1 MKSTAIFASLLV
13 TVSNALPSGL
23 VSRQQG
29 SGTGPYPAVYTTDPS
44 LPNHTIYKPRN
55 IDSVSGTLPVVTW
68 GNGGCSGNGLDQQ
81 NFNLEIASHGFV
93 VIASGGP
100 GGQGSTTAQM
110 MKDSIDWAS
119 RVAGTGAWTKMNAK
133 KIASAGWSCGGLEA
147 YGQAQDSRV
156 SALGIF
162 NSGQF
167 NQGDTNRVVPP
178 IKKPLFYFLGGP
190 SDIAYPNGMR
200 DYAAVSSGVP
210 SWNGNLP
217 VGHGATYYEPNGG
230 KFAKA
235 AQLYFKWVLK
245 GDKSAAD
252 FFTGQGARNDGW
264 TVQSKS
270 LDKIVA

>member
-1 MKSTAIFASLLV
+1 M
-13 TVSNALPSGL
+13 
-23 VSRQQG
+23 Q
-29 SGTGPYPAVYTTDPS
+29 
-44 LPNHTIYKPRN
+44 
-55 IDSVSGTLPVVTW
+55 
-68 GNGGCSGNGLDQQ
+68 
-81 NFNLEIASHGFV
+81 
-93 VIASGGP
+93 
-100 GGQGSTTAQM
+100 
-110 MKDSIDWAS
+110 
-119 RVAGTGAWTKMNAK
+119 
-133 KIASAGWSCGGLEA
+133 IASAGWSCGGLEA

-167 NQGDTNRVVPP
+167 NQGDTNRVVPS

-190 SDIAYPNGMR
+190 SDIAYPNVSRHILIPTESARTESNSSQGMR

-217 VGHGATYYEPNGG
+217 VGHGATYSEPNGG

-245 GDKSAAD
+245 GDKSAAA
-252 FFTGQGARNDGW
+252 FFTGQGAKNDGW

-270 LDKIVA
+270 LDKVAA